1 LPQNLNERFTGPG
14 IIGAMGDRPE
24 HAEGCGALE
33 PGLVRA
39 VHLLQEKWMLLIVHR
54 LLAGP
59 VGFNALCREADGVNA
74 TTMAQR
80 LSQLEAAGLAVK
92 TVHSTMPPRTSY
104 ELTAAGRE
112 LQPVLDAIEAWGRNH
127 LPAVEGADLPVCTDQ

>member
-1 LPQNLNERFTGPG
+1 MTTDGGKL
-14 IIGAMGDRPE
+14 
-24 HAEGCGALE
+24 EGQASCGLAPSLIR
-33 PGLVRA
+33 G

-54 LLAGP
+54 LLRGP
-59 VGFNALCREADGVNA
+59 VGFNELCRQADGVNA

-80 LSQLEAAGLAVK
+80 LGQLEQAGLATK

-112 LQPVLDAIEAWGRNH
+112 LKPVLDAIEEWSAKH
-127 LPAVEGADLPVCTDQ
+127 LAAGDDADLPPCGG